1 MTPEQVGDLFV
12 SLLPQLRELVRVP
25 QDTPADDVLNTVLV
39 ELLEEADKVPDD
51 PQEARRYIRDAVV
64 VMSKYMLRRRTVDRD
79 RFPPPSSWHIGDRY
93 VGPLDE
99 MVGEITDPIDRIPD
113 TRPDPLREFETAD
126 YAERLG
132 ALTKGLREDTGL
144 LGEVYRRVFLGGR
157 DRRNDLK
164 EIAQELGISQ
174 EAIRQRVR
182 RVRAELKRLLAT
194 LKEGV

>member
-12 SLLPQLRELVRVP
+12 DLLPQLRELVRVP

-39 ELLEEADKVPDD
+39 ELLEGAEDVPDD
-51 PQEARRYIRDAVV
+51 PQEARCYIRDAVV

-79 RFPPPSSWHIGDRY
+79 RFPPPSTWHIGDRY

-126 YAERLG
+126 YADRLG

-144 LGEVYRRVFLGGR
+144 LGEVYRRVFLEGR

-182 RVRAELKRLLAT
+182 RVRAKLRRLLKSLESA
-194 LKEGV
+194 K